1 MLLNDIFMQLLV
13 RLYERALIR
22 KAQMSLYKKFKTNT
36 DIESQGVEIALQG
49 AENPDG
55 TVPTFLISRMG
66 GSNKA
71 YTKAL
76 ERGTKPFRR
85 QNQMGM
91 LPEETLRP
99 IVRKAFCETVLKG
112 WRNVLDEN
120 DQPISYSEQNA
131 LKLMTDLPDVY
142 EILQQEAMD
151 LSNFRDKAIEAEAKN
166 S

>member
-1 MLLNDIFMQLLV
+1 
-13 RLYERALIR
+13 
-22 KAQMSLYKKFKTNT
+22 MSLYKKFKTNT
-36 DIESQGVEIALQG
+36 DTETQGIEIALVG
-49 AENPDG
+49 AENSDG
-55 TVPTFLISRMG
+55 SVPTFMISRMG

-71 YTKAL
+71 YSKAL

-91 LPEETLRP
+91 LSEDVLRP

-120 DQPISYSEQNA
+120 DNPISYSSQAA
-131 LKLMTDLPDVY
+131 LKLMEDLPDVY

-151 LSNFRDKAIEAEAKN
+151 ISNFRDKAVETEAGN